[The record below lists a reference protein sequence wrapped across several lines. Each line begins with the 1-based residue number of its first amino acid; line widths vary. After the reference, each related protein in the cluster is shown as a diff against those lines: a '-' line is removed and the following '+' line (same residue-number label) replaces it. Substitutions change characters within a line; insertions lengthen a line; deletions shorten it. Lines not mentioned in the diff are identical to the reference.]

1 MEETTT
7 IKIRDIVTELH
18 TGNQYRIIYLQDDCI
33 VLCKMQC
40 SRLITTI
47 YTTSQL
53 LTRLALRECSISA
66 QSNSVCDYTAV
77 RREKIQE
84 FEHRKAIV
92 RRIRE
97 TYGPDY
103 MELSTHNPKP
113 LLEQLAAQYRVSR
126 CSILRWIRVYLQ
138 GGMDDNVLFD
148 RRLTPKRGINRCY
161 RRKPGRPCKAGLAS
175 GIVPSAQMREHFA
188 DALMQLKSGRAK
200 TYQYAYNYLCSRY
213 YSVSAAVGSDGNL
226 RTQVL
231 PISER
236 PTFAQFYYYGRKQLG
251 REEMD
256 AIRTSRREQRNDK
269 RVLLSDSL
277 NGILGPWDCFE
288 MDECEIDVSL
298 VSVENPSVVVDR
310 PIVYIMF
317 DVYTHMV
324 AGFGVSF
331 DNNSVRAFTN
341 CMLTLAEDKQ
351 DILGRFGLDAK
362 SVLWPSMYLPRRIR
376 CDRGAEYRSK
386 EVQRIC
392 KELGITLEL
401 VPAATGSMKGCV
413 EQMFHSLHAA
423 QRPILEN
430 HGLIEKRYDSNHHQ
444 EASLNIH
451 EFTRMLLI
459 CILEHN
465 QKYWAEYPLTMEMRK
480 GHVRPVASELW
491 QYGIKK
497 YGMPRPI
504 SNMDQF
510 KFSLMTPVAAKLS
523 RKGIVLDG
531 LYYLD
536 TTDSQL
542 MQEMYCAG
550 SKKVSFSA
558 RMDERDVGALYY
570 LRDNQLRVAQ
580 LNHLKTGNAAFAGM
594 THKEYL
600 IWRNQKMTFDRD
612 GHEQNR
618 MLAIARQD
626 ALNLCMTDAI
636 CSKKQHTKSRCKTI
650 KHLRENRRS
659 EQEHITNENCRN
671 QQTPVSPK
679 QKQVRDTDSIS
690 EFQQFDGDW
699 ASAMALLD

>member
-298 VSVENPSVVVDR
+298 VSVENPSVVVGR
-310 PIVYIMF
+310 PIVYIFLGIQAFNRDLRDPLLEKQRREMMDHADEELQAIISTRQEDFAAQIINTSSNVDSDFSLLQNVIRNIQHVAPMF
-317 DVYTHMV
+317 SEAQITHIFHQVLLTESDRNEQQITRAVMRRLTKKQKSEKV
-324 AGFGVSF
+324 SDAKNIAGKTQKP
-331 DNNSVRAFTN
+331 DPQK
-341 CMLTLAEDKQ
+341 MLQ
-351 DILGRFGLDAK
+351 YILG
-362 SVLWPSMYLPRRIR
+362 
-376 CDRGAEYRSK
+376 K
-386 EVQRIC
+386 E
-392 KELGITLEL
+392 
-401 VPAATGSMKGCV
+401 
-413 EQMFHSLHAA
+413 
-423 QRPILEN
+423 
-430 HGLIEKRYDSNHHQ
+430 
-444 EASLNIH
+444 
-451 EFTRMLLI
+451 
-459 CILEHN
+459 
-465 QKYWAEYPLTMEMRK
+465 
-480 GHVRPVASELW
+480 
-491 QYGIKK
+491 
-497 YGMPRPI
+497 
-504 SNMDQF
+504 
-510 KFSLMTPVAAKLS
+510 
-523 RKGIVLDG
+523 
-531 LYYLD
+531 
-536 TTDSQL
+536 
-542 MQEMYCAG
+542 
-550 SKKVSFSA
+550 
-558 RMDERDVGALYY
+558 
-570 LRDNQLRVAQ
+570 
-580 LNHLKTGNAAFAGM
+580 
-594 THKEYL
+594 
-600 IWRNQKMTFDRD
+600 
-612 GHEQNR
+612 
-618 MLAIARQD
+618 
-626 ALNLCMTDAI
+626 
-636 CSKKQHTKSRCKTI
+636 
-650 KHLRENRRS
+650 
-659 EQEHITNENCRN
+659 
-671 QQTPVSPK
+671 
-679 QKQVRDTDSIS
+679 
-690 EFQQFDGDW
+690 
-699 ASAMALLD
+699 